1 MQNRQGKIRIEDLP
15 ADLQAKVRK
24 RLPQPTK
31 EDITKGAVAVLNALR
46 ETGLPVT
53 AWGRILD
60 TAKKWLKR

>member
-1 MQNRQGKIRIEDLP
+1 MQNRQGIQLEDLP
-15 ADLQAKVRK
+15 RELQDKVKK
-24 RLPQPTK
+24 RLPPPSK

-60 TAKKWLKR
+60 TAKRWLKR